1 MKYLR
6 KPFKYTYKNAVLVI
20 ALINAGV
27 FVFTSL
33 FRNLSAYLGLVPILV
48 VEAQTYWQFF
58 TYQFVHGDFFHLAFN
73 MLALFFFGVPV
84 ERKIG
89 TKEFILYYLLIGTI
103 DGVLSFLVYAVT
115 GFYIISLVGASGAIF
130 GVLLLYA
137 VIYPNSVVYLW
148 AVIPVPAPLLILGYA
163 VIELISIFSLG
174 DGVAHLTH
182 FIGLLAGWVYIRIR
196 FGIKPLKV
204 WNSTGR

>member
-6 KPFKYTYKNAVLVI
+6 KPFKYTYKNAVLAI
-20 ALINAGV
+20 ALINAAV
-27 FVFTSL
+27 FVLTSL

-48 VEAQTYWQFF
+48 LYAQTYWQIF

-103 DGVLSFLVYAVT
+103 DGALSFLVYAAT
-115 GFYIISLVGASGAIF
+115 GFYNITLVGASGAIF

-137 VIYPNSVVYLW
+137 VIYPNSVIYLW
-148 AVIPVPAPLLILGYA
+148 AVVPVPAPLLILGYA
-163 VIELISIFSLG
+163 VIELISIFSVG
-174 DGVAHLTH
+174 DGIAHLTH
-182 FIGLLAGWVYIRIR
+182 FIGLLAGWAYIRIR

>member
-6 KPFKYTYKNAVLVI
+6 KPFKYTYKNAVLAI
-20 ALINAGV
+20 TLINAAV
-27 FVFTSL
+27 FVLTSL

-48 VEAQTYWQFF
+48 LYAQTYWQIF

-103 DGVLSFLVYAVT
+103 DGALSFLVYAAT
-115 GFYIISLVGASGAIF
+115 GFYNITLVGASGAIF

-137 VIYPNSVVYLW
+137 VIYPNSVIYLW
-148 AVIPVPAPLLILGYA
+148 AVVPVPAPLLILGYA
-163 VIELISIFSLG
+163 VIELISIFSVG
-174 DGVAHLTH
+174 DGIAHLTH
-182 FIGLLAGWVYIRIR
+182 FIGLLAGWAYIRIR

>member
-1 MKYLR
+1 MKFLR

-20 ALINAGV
+20 ALINVAV
-27 FVFTSL
+27 FILTSL
-33 FRNLSAYLGLVPILV
+33 FRNLSTYLGLVPILV

-148 AVIPVPAPLLILGYA
+148 AVIPVPPPLLILGYA
-163 VIELISIFSLG
+163 VIELISIFSIG

>member
-6 KPFKYTYKNAVLVI
+6 KPFKYTYRNAVLVI
-20 ALINAGV
+20 AVINVAV
-27 FVFTSL
+27 FVLTSL
-33 FRNLSAYLGLVPILV
+33 FRNLSAYLGLVPFLV
-48 VEAQTYWQFF
+48 VHAETYWQFF

-73 MLALFFFGVPV
+73 MLALFFFGIPV

-103 DGVLSFLVYAVT
+103 GGALSFLVYAAT
-115 GFYIISLVGASGAIF
+115 GFYTITLVGASGAIF
-130 GVLLLYA
+130 GLLLLYA
-137 VIYPNSVVYLW
+137 VLYPNSVIYIW
-148 AVIPVPAPLLILGYA
+148 GVIPVPAPLLILGYA
-163 VIELISIFSLG
+163 VIELISIFSVG

>member
-6 KPFKYTYKNAVLVI
+6 KPFKYTYKNAVLII

-73 MLALFFFGVPV
+73 MLALFFFGS
-84 ERKIG
+84 RRTQDWNKGIY
-89 TKEFILYYLLIGTI
+89 TLLSFDRDNWWDLEFFGICCNRLLYYYPYRCIRSNFWSFTFI
-103 DGVLSFLVYAVT
+103 CSALSQFCDLH
-115 GFYIISLVGASGAIF
+115 
-130 GVLLLYA
+130 
-137 VIYPNSVVYLW
+137 
-148 AVIPVPAPLLILGYA
+148 LGCDSRA
-163 VIELISIFSLG
+163 GPSFDFRLCRNRVNK
-174 DGVAHLTH
+174 H
-182 FIGLLAGWVYIRIR
+182 FFHR
-196 FGIKPLKV
+196 
-204 WNSTGR
+204 

>member
-1 MKYLR
+1 MKFLR

-20 ALINAGV
+20 ALINVAV
-27 FVFTSL
+27 FILTSL
-33 FRNLSAYLGLVPILV
+33 FRNLSTYLGLVPILV

-89 TKEFILYYLLIGTI
+89 TKEFILYYLLVGTI
-103 DGVLSFLVYAVT
+103 DGVLSFLVYAAT

-163 VIELISIFSLG
+163 VIELISIFSVG

>member
-6 KPFKYTYKNAVLVI
+6 KPFKYTYRNAVLVI
-20 ALINAGV
+20 AVINVAV
-27 FVFTSL
+27 FVLTSL
-33 FRNLSAYLGLVPILV
+33 FRNVSAYLGLVPFLV
-48 VEAQTYWQFF
+48 VHAQTYWQFF

-73 MLALFFFGVPV
+73 MLALFFFGIPV

-103 DGVLSFLVYAVT
+103 GGALSFLVYAAT
-115 GFYIISLVGASGAIF
+115 GFYTITLVGASGAIF
-130 GVLLLYA
+130 GLLLLYA
-137 VIYPNSVVYLW
+137 VLYPNSVIYIW
-148 AVIPVPAPLLILGYA
+148 GVIPVPAPLLILGYA
-163 VIELISIFSLG
+163 VIELISIFSVG

>member
-20 ALINAGV
+20 AVINVAV
-27 FVFTSL
+27 FVLTSL
-33 FRNLSAYLGLVPILV
+33 FRNLSAYLGLVPFLV
-48 VEAQTYWQFF
+48 VHAQTYWQFF

-73 MLALFFFGVPV
+73 MLALFFFGIPV

-103 DGVLSFLVYAVT
+103 GGALSFLVYAAT
-115 GFYIISLVGASGAIF
+115 GFYTITLVGASGAIF

-137 VIYPNSVVYLW
+137 VLYPNSVIYIW
-148 AVIPVPAPLLILGYA
+148 GVIPVPAPLLILGYA
-163 VIELISIFSLG
+163 VIELISIFSVG

>member
-6 KPFKYTYKNAVLVI
+6 KPFKYIYKNAVLVI
-20 ALINAGV
+20 AVINVAV
-27 FVFTSL
+27 FVLTSL
-33 FRNLSAYLGLVPILV
+33 FRNLSAYLGLVPFLV
-48 VEAQTYWQFF
+48 VHAQTYWQFF

-73 MLALFFFGVPV
+73 MLALFFFGIPV

-103 DGVLSFLVYAVT
+103 GGALSFLVYAAT
-115 GFYIISLVGASGAIF
+115 GFYTITLVGASGAIF
-130 GVLLLYA
+130 GLLLLYA
-137 VIYPNSVVYLW
+137 VLYPNSVIYIW
-148 AVIPVPAPLLILGYA
+148 GVIPVPAPLLILGYA
-163 VIELISIFSLG
+163 VIELISIFSIG

-182 FIGLLAGWVYIRIR
+182 FIGLIAGWVYIRIR

>member
-20 ALINAGV
+20 AVINVAV
-27 FVFTSL
+27 FVLTSL

-103 DGVLSFLVYAVT
+103 GGALSFLVYAAT
-115 GFYIISLVGASGAIF
+115 GFYTITLVGASGAIF
-130 GVLLLYA
+130 GLLLLYA
-137 VIYPNSVVYLW
+137 VLYPNSVIYIW
-148 AVIPVPAPLLILGYA
+148 GVIPVPAPLLILGYA
-163 VIELISIFSLG
+163 VIELISIFSVG

>member
-1 MKYLR
+1 MKFLR

-20 ALINAGV
+20 ALINVSV
-27 FVFTSL
+27 FILTSL
-33 FRNLSAYLGLVPILV
+33 FRNLSTYLGLVPILV

-103 DGVLSFLVYAVT
+103 DGVLSFLVYAAT

-163 VIELISIFSLG
+163 VIELISIFSVG

>member
-1 MKYLR
+1 MKFLR

-20 ALINAGV
+20 ALINVSV
-27 FVFTSL
+27 FVLTSL
-33 FRNLSAYLGLVPILV
+33 FRNLSTYLGLVPILV

-89 TKEFILYYLLIGTI
+89 TKEFILYYLLVGTI
-103 DGVLSFLVYAVT
+103 DGVLCFLVYAAT

-163 VIELISIFSLG
+163 VIELISIFSVG

>member
-1 MKYLR
+1 MKFLR

-20 ALINAGV
+20 ALINVAV
-27 FVFTSL
+27 FILTSL
-33 FRNLSAYLGLVPILV
+33 FRNLSTYLGLVPILV

-163 VIELISIFSLG
+163 VIELISIFSVG

>member
-1 MKYLR
+1 MKFLR

-20 ALINAGV
+20 ALINVAV
-27 FVFTSL
+27 FILTSL
-33 FRNLSAYLGLVPILV
+33 FRNLSTYLGLVPILV

-103 DGVLSFLVYAVT
+103 DGVLSFLVYAAT

-130 GVLLLYA
+130 GLLLLYA
-137 VIYPNSVVYLW
+137 VLYPNSVIYIW
-148 AVIPVPAPLLILGYA
+148 GVIPVPAPLLILGYA
-163 VIELISIFSLG
+163 VIELISIFSVG

>member
-1 MKYLR
+1 MKFLR

-20 ALINAGV
+20 ALINVAV
-27 FVFTSL
+27 FILTSL
-33 FRNLSAYLGLVPILV
+33 FRNLSTYLGLVPILV

-103 DGVLSFLVYAVT
+103 GGVLSFLVYAAT

>member
-6 KPFKYTYKNAVLVI
+6 KPFKYTYKNAVLII

-103 DGVLSFLVYAVT
+103 GGILS
-115 GFYIISLVGASGAIF
+115 
-130 GVLLLYA
+130 
-137 VIYPNSVVYLW
+137 
-148 AVIPVPAPLLILGYA
+148 
-163 VIELISIFSLG
+163 
-174 DGVAHLTH
+174 
-182 FIGLLAGWVYIRIR
+182 
-196 FGIKPLKV
+196 
-204 WNSTGR
+204 

>member
-20 ALINAGV
+20 ALINAVV
-27 FVFTSL
+27 FVLTSL

-48 VEAQTYWQFF
+48 VYAQTYWQIF

-73 MLALFFFGVPV
+73 MLTLFFFGVPV
-84 ERKIG
+84 EKKIG
-89 TKEFILYYLLIGTI
+89 TKEFVLYYLLIGTI
-103 DGVLSFLVYAVT
+103 DGALSFLVYAAT
-115 GFYIISLVGASGAIF
+115 GFYNITLVGASGAIF

-137 VIYPNSVVYLW
+137 VIYPNSIIYLW
-148 AVIPVPAPLLILGYA
+148 AVVPVPAPLLILGYA
-163 VIELISIFSLG
+163 VIELISIFSVG

-182 FIGLLAGWVYIRIR
+182 FIGLLTGWAYIRIR

>member
-6 KPFKYTYKNAVLVI
+6 KPFKYTYKNAVLII

-48 VEAQTYWQFF
+48 VEAQTYWFF

-103 DGVLSFLVYAVT
+103 GGILSFLVYAAT
-115 GFYIISLVGASGAIF
+115 GFYTITLIGASGAIF

-137 VIYPNSVVYLW
+137 VLYPNSVIYIW
-148 AVIPVPAPLLILGYA
+148 GVIPVPAPLLILGYA
-163 VIELISIFSLG
+163 VIELISIFSIG

-182 FIGLLAGWVYIRIR
+182 FIGLIAGWVYIRIR

>member
-1 MKYLR
+1 MKFLR

-20 ALINAGV
+20 ALINVAV
-27 FVFTSL
+27 FILTSL
-33 FRNLSAYLGLVPILV
+33 FRNLSTYLGLVPILV

-103 DGVLSFLVYAVT
+103 GGALSFLVYAAT
-115 GFYIISLVGASGAIF
+115 GFYTITLVGASGAIF
-130 GVLLLYA
+130 GLLLLYA
-137 VIYPNSVVYLW
+137 VLYPNSVIYIW
-148 AVIPVPAPLLILGYA
+148 GVIPVPAPLLILGYA
-163 VIELISIFSLG
+163 VIELISIFSVG

>member
-6 KPFKYTYKNAVLVI
+6 KPFKYTYKNAVLII

-58 TYQFVHGDFFHLAFN
+58 TYQFVHGYFFHLAFN

-103 DGVLSFLVYAVT
+103 GGILSFLVYAAT
-115 GFYIISLVGASGAIF
+115 GFYTITLIGASGAIF

-137 VIYPNSVVYLW
+137 VLYPNSVIYIW
-148 AVIPVPAPLLILGYA
+148 GVIPVPAPLLILGYA
-163 VIELISIFSLG
+163 VIELISIFSIG

-182 FIGLLAGWVYIRIR
+182 FIGLIAGWVYIRIR

>member
-1 MKYLR
+1 MKFLR

-20 ALINAGV
+20 ALINVAV
-27 FVFTSL
+27 FILTSL
-33 FRNLSAYLGLVPILV
+33 FRNLSTYLGLVPILV

-103 DGVLSFLVYAVT
+103 GGVLSFLVYAAT

-163 VIELISIFSLG
+163 VIELISIFSVG

>member
-1 MKYLR
+1 MKFLR

-20 ALINAGV
+20 ALINVAV
-27 FVFTSL
+27 FILTSL
-33 FRNLSAYLGLVPILV
+33 FRNLSTYLGLVPILV

-182 FIGLLAGWVYIRIR
+182 FIGLIAGWVYIRIR

>member
-20 ALINAGV
+20 AVINVAV
-27 FVFTSL
+27 FVLTSL
-33 FRNLSAYLGLVPILV
+33 FRNLSAYLGLVPFLV
-48 VEAQTYWQFF
+48 VHAQTYWQFF

-73 MLALFFFGVPV
+73 MLALFFFGIPV

-103 DGVLSFLVYAVT
+103 GGALSFLVYAAT
-115 GFYIISLVGASGAIF
+115 GFYTITLVGASGAIF
-130 GVLLLYA
+130 GLLLLYA
-137 VIYPNSVVYLW
+137 VLYPNSVIYIW
-148 AVIPVPAPLLILGYA
+148 GVIPVPAPLLILGYA
-163 VIELISIFSLG
+163 VIELISIFSVG

>member
-1 MKYLR
+1 MKFLR

-20 ALINAGV
+20 VLINVAV
-27 FVFTSL
+27 FILTSL
-33 FRNLSAYLGLVPILV
+33 FRNLSTYLGLVPILV

-103 DGVLSFLVYAVT
+103 DGVLSFLVYAAT

-163 VIELISIFSLG
+163 VIELISIFSVG

>member
-20 ALINAGV
+20 ALINVAV
-27 FVFTSL
+27 FILTSL
-33 FRNLSAYLGLVPILV
+33 FRNLSTYLGLVPILV

-103 DGVLSFLVYAVT
+103 GGILSFLVYAAT
-115 GFYIISLVGASGAIF
+115 GFYTITLIGASGAIF

-137 VIYPNSVVYLW
+137 VLYPNSVIYIW
-148 AVIPVPAPLLILGYA
+148 GVIPVPAPLLILGYA
-163 VIELISIFSLG
+163 VIELISIFSIG

>member
-20 ALINAGV
+20 ALINVAV
-27 FVFTSL
+27 FILTSL
-33 FRNLSAYLGLVPILV
+33 FRNLSTYLGLVPILV
-48 VEAQTYWQFF
+48 VESQTYWQFF

-103 DGVLSFLVYAVT
+103 GGVLSFLVYAAT

-163 VIELISIFSLG
+163 VIELISIFSVG

>member
-6 KPFKYTYKNAVLVI
+6 KPFKYTYKNAVLII

-103 DGVLSFLVYAVT
+103 GGALSFLVYAAT
-115 GFYIISLVGASGAIF
+115 GFYTITLVGASGAIF
-130 GVLLLYA
+130 GLLLLYA
-137 VIYPNSVVYLW
+137 VLYPNSVIYIW
-148 AVIPVPAPLLILGYA
+148 GVIPVPAPLLILGYA
-163 VIELISIFSLG
+163 VIELISIFSVG

>member
-1 MKYLR
+1 MKFLR

-20 ALINAGV
+20 ALINVSV
-27 FVFTSL
+27 FVLTSL
-33 FRNLSAYLGLVPILV
+33 FRNLSTYLGLVPILV

-89 TKEFILYYLLIGTI
+89 TKEFILYYLLVGTI
-103 DGVLSFLVYAVT
+103 DGVLSFLVYAAT

-163 VIELISIFSLG
+163 VIELISIFSVG

>member
-20 ALINAGV
+20 AVINVAV
-27 FVFTSL
+27 FVLTSL
-33 FRNLSAYLGLVPILV
+33 FRNLSAYLGLVPFLV
-48 VEAQTYWQFF
+48 VDAQTYWQFF

-73 MLALFFFGVPV
+73 MLALFFFGIPV

-103 DGVLSFLVYAVT
+103 GGALSFLVYAAT
-115 GFYIISLVGASGAIF
+115 GFYTITLVGASGAIF
-130 GVLLLYA
+130 GLLLLYA
-137 VIYPNSVVYLW
+137 VLYPNSVIYIW
-148 AVIPVPAPLLILGYA
+148 GVIPVPAPLLILGYA
-163 VIELISIFSLG
+163 VIELISIFSVG

>member
-1 MKYLR
+1 MKFLR

-20 ALINAGV
+20 ALINVSV
-27 FVFTSL
+27 FVLTSL
-33 FRNLSAYLGLVPILV
+33 FRNLSTYLGLVPILV

-103 DGVLSFLVYAVT
+103 DGVLSFLVYAAT

-163 VIELISIFSLG
+163 VIELISIFSVG